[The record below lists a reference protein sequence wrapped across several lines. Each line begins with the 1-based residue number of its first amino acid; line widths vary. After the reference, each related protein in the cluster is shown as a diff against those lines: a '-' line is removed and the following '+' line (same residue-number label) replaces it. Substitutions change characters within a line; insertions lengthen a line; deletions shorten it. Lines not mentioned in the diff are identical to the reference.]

1 MFSLCCISNE
11 LKPTHSFQT
20 MTWKRFN
27 DLGAGELAL
36 KELSAR
42 WLNNVKVTH
51 RIIQHCAE
59 NGWNYRVSSSL
70 FPILTHPE
78 FPYKFHD
85 APDFE
90 AILDEFR
97 AIQNARYPVRLSTHP
112 DPFNVLASRNEFSLT
127 KTKNELE
134 HHAWMMDLLGCERSY
149 QNPINIHVN
158 CSDGEPWEIA
168 DRFAANLAT
177 LSPGVR
183 SRLVVE
189 NEDKGIWNVERLVKY
204 FYNRHGIGVTLD
216 TLHHTTNGSQFDE
229 YQAMQECAKTW
240 GHIKPLFHYCEAM
253 PDQPNPRKHADM
265 PTDCPPDFPADWE
278 IELKNKC
285 FAIRRLEEIRN
296 SRLLKG
302 CPSPIEVVS

>member
-1 MFSLCCISNE
+1 MYSLCCISNE
-11 LKPTHSFQT
+11 LKSTHSFQT

-27 DLGAGELAL
+27 DLGADKLAL
-36 KELSAR
+36 RELSSR
-42 WLNNVKVTH
+42 WLNNVKVTR
-51 RIIQHCAE
+51 RIIQHCAD

-70 FPILTHPE
+70 FPILTHPDFKYAHYE
-78 FPYKFHD
+78 

-97 AIQNARYPVRLSTHP
+97 AIQSENHSVRLSTHP
-112 DPFNVLASRNEFSLT
+112 DQFNVLASRNESSLA

-158 CSDGEPWEIA
+158 CSDGEPCEIA

-177 LSPGVR
+177 LSDGVR

-189 NEDKGIWNVERLVKY
+189 NEDRGIWNVEHLVKY
-204 FYNRHGIGVTLD
+204 FYERHGIPITFD

-265 PTDCPPDFPADWE
+265 PTDCPPDFPADFE
-278 IELKNKC
+278 VELKAKD
-285 FAIRRLEEIRN
+285 FAIRRLEEIRS

>member
-1 MFSLCCISNE
+1 
-11 LKPTHSFQT
+11 

-27 DLGAGELAL
+27 DLGANDVAL

-51 RIIQHCAE
+51 RIIQHCAD

-112 DPFNVLASRNEFSLT
+112 SQFVVLASNNQEAVKKSIDD
-127 KTKNELE
+127 LE

-183 SRLVVE
+183 RRLVVE
-189 NEDKGIWNVERLVKY
+189 NEDRGIWNVERLVKY
-204 FYNRHGIGVTLD
+204 FYERHGIGVTLD

-265 PTDCPPDFPADWE
+265 PTDCPPDFPADFE
-278 IELKNKC
+278 CELKGKD
-285 FAIRRLEEIRN
+285 FAIRRLEEI

-302 CPSPIEVVS
+302 CPSPTEVAS